1 MYKNNDVSDESFSC
15 DKFQPQK
22 EYTHIQELV
31 DNLPYILMTIIGA
44 AIHVV
49 GFKFSFWGLCTA
61 AAYIIF
67 AGAGTFCIILFV
79 CPYCHYYGTRAC
91 PCGYGQ
97 IAAKFRKKRGE
108 NQFAEK
114 FKKLI
119 PVIVPL
125 WIIPLISGIIFLST
139 EFDFLML
146 ILTIVFVINAY
157 IILPLVARIYGC
169 GHCPQKNDCP
179 WMVKER
185 AVS

>member
-1 MYKNNDVSDESFSC
+1 MRNRKGDRLYKNNDVSDESFSC

-114 FKKLI
+114 FKK
-119 PVIVPL
+119 
-125 WIIPLISGIIFLST
+125 
-139 EFDFLML
+139 
-146 ILTIVFVINAY
+146 
-157 IILPLVARIYGC
+157 
-169 GHCPQKNDCP
+169 
-179 WMVKER
+179 
-185 AVS
+185 